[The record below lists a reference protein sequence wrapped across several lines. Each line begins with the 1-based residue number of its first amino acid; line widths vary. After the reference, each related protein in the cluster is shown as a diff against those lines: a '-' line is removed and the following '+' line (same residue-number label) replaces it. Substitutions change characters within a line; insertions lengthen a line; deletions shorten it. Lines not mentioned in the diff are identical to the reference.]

1 MDEHTARRAAAKFLG
16 GQAVADTLTAVRVD
30 PLGWSVLQTGTR
42 SNRGLVVADSGR
54 VASFSLRR
62 LTPEEALTRI
72 SAPD

>member
-1 MDEHTARRAAAKFLG
+1 MDEDTARRAAAEFLG
-16 GQAVADTLTAVRVD
+16 GQAVADTLTVVRLD

-54 VASFSLRR
+54 VASDSLSL

-72 SAPD
+72 SAPE